1 MAENSDSSIGAENE
15 PKADLPPPPP
25 GITESDSAVAATPS
39 DQGKSGWIKQN
50 LVVIAVGVVAL
61 LVGVGIG
68 GLAFGS
74 SNGSSGGGSASSKST
89 VTTQRQATATT
100 TTTIAYVP
108 VPTDFQIG
116 IVETRRSCFGS
127 AGCNITFQIDPS
139 YVGTSSLSPS
149 KTYTVV
155 YQVNGGDSP
164 KTANFTITGS
174 QASFREDTISTPP
187 GANLSA
193 VATRVLP
200 G

>member
-1 MAENSDSSIGAENE
+1 MAENADSSIGAENE
-15 PKADLPPPPP
+15 PKADLPPPPTSI
-25 GITESDSAVAATPS
+25 GSDSEVAVTPS
-39 DQGKSGWIKQN
+39 DQAKAGWFKRN
-50 LVVIAVGVVAL
+50 LVVIAVGSVAL
-61 LVGVGIG
+61 VVGVGIG

-74 SNGSSGGGSASSKST
+74 SGSTGGGGSASSKTT

-139 YVGTSSLSPS
+139 YVGTRSLSPS

-193 VATRVLP
+193 IATRVLP